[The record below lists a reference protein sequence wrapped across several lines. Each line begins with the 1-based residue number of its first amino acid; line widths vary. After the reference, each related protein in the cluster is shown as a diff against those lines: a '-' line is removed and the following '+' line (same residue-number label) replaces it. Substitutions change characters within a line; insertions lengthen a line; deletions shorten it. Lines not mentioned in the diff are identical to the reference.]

1 MGMEDVRPTTP
12 ATPRLRIDATPSSAV
27 VDEEHDWSGAN
38 TIDPKLLHL
47 GSSALTAVKGLCS
60 LSQRATVFS
69 SAAIAAGN
77 KRTYGKSYSMGVVQD
92 YESSKRRRGA
102 ISNQTL
108 ARIL

>member
-1 MGMEDVRPTTP
+1 MGMEDVRPATP
-12 ATPRLRIDATPSSAV
+12 ATPRLRIDSTPSSAV
-27 VDEEHDWSGAN
+27 VDEEPDWSGAN

-60 LSQRATVFS
+60 LSQRATVFP
-69 SAAIAAGN
+69 SATAGN

-102 ISNQTL
+102 ISDQTL
-108 ARIL
+108 ARML